1 MPELSTELNALKSR
15 LKDTWSSG
23 DFGQIGR
30 AHATGNVEF
39 VERLSI
45 TLGMK
50 VLDVAC
56 GAGTASIAAALA
68 GAEVTGVDIA
78 QNLIDQAIAN
88 AKQAGV
94 IAKFKVGDAE
104 DLPYEDG
111 GFDLVMT
118 MFGAMFAPRPD
129 VTASELIRVCKP
141 GGLIAMANWTPDS
154 FTGQTFKLNA
164 KYNPPPAEIPA
175 PVLWGSEDVVGQ
187 RFSEG
192 ISDLRLTRRKI
203 FFELPFGPDEVAEH
217 FLKYF
222 GPTKR
227 TFELLDKKGQDALR
241 KELVDLWTMNNQ
253 ATDGM
258 TKVESEYLEVI
269 GTTVY
274 RNVPKDRRGKS
285 DIHILNSDGMVAC
298 NPRDREAAHRAA
310 IGDISIGGAREI
322 TCRKCLDSISKEIGR
337 SEQNIRK

>member
-1 MPELSTELNALKSR
+1 MSELSTELNALKSR

-30 AHATGNVEF
+30 AHARGNVEF

-45 TLGMK
+45 EPGMK

-88 AKQAGV
+88 AEQAGV
-94 IAKFKVGDAE
+94 TARFEVGDAE

-129 VTASELIRVCKP
+129 VTASELKRVCKS
-141 GGLIAMANWTPDS
+141 GGVIAMGNWTPDS

-175 PVLWGSEDVVGQ
+175 PVLWGTEAVVRE
-187 RFSEG
+187 RFSDG
-192 ISDLRLTRRKI
+192 ISDLQLTRRKI
-203 FFELPFGPDEVAEH
+203 FFEFPFGPTEVADH

-222 GPTKR
+222 GPTQK
-227 TFELLDKKGQDALR
+227 TFESLDGAGQESLR
-241 KELVDLWTMNNQ
+241 SELVELWTAHNQ
-253 ATDGM
+253 ATDER
-258 TKVESEYLEVI
+258 TKVESEHLEVI
-269 GTTVY
+269 A
-274 RNVPKDRRGKS
+274 KK
-285 DIHILNSDGMVAC
+285 A
-298 NPRDREAAHRAA
+298 
-310 IGDISIGGAREI
+310 
-322 TCRKCLDSISKEIGR
+322 
-337 SEQNIRK
+337 

>member
-1 MPELSTELNALKSR
+1 MSELSIELKALKST

-23 DFGQIGR
+23 DFGQIGM
-30 AHATGNVEF
+30 AHARGNLEF
-39 VERLSI
+39 VERLLI
-45 TLGMK
+45 KPGMK

-56 GAGTASIAAALA
+56 GAGKASIAAALA
-68 GAEVTGVDIA
+68 GAEVRGVDIA

-88 AKQAGV
+88 AEQAGAT
-94 IAKFKVGDAE
+94 AKFEAGDAE

-111 GFDLVMT
+111 SFDVVMT
-118 MFGAMFAPRPD
+118 MFGAMFAPRPE

-141 GGLIAMANWTPDS
+141 GGLIAMANWTPDG

-164 KYNPPPAEIPA
+164 KYNPPPPDVPP
-175 PVLWGSEDVVGQ
+175 PVLWGDEDVAKD
-187 RFSEG
+187 RFSED

-203 FFELPFGPDEVAEH
+203 FFEFPFGPDGVAEH

-227 TFELLDKKGQDALR
+227 TFELLDAAGQDALR
-241 KELVDLWTMNNQ
+241 KELVELWTMNNQ

-269 GTTVY
+269 GTTV
-274 RNVPKDRRGKS
+274 
-285 DIHILNSDGMVAC
+285 
-298 NPRDREAAHRAA
+298 
-310 IGDISIGGAREI
+310 
-322 TCRKCLDSISKEIGR
+322 
-337 SEQNIRK
+337 